1 MILLLRFGAAFCFF
15 EWQTAEAS
23 CGTMQIQ
30 GKVVLI
36 TGASEGIGAACALA
50 FQARGARL
58 SIVARNRDK
67 LASVGGPDT
76 LRTAGDITSVEVREA
91 LVARTVEQ
99 FGGIDIL
106 VNNAGMGLYSP
117 ASKAP
122 MADARRLFELNLFAP
137 LALAQLVVP
146 HMLERK
152 RGAIVNVSSIAGK
165 ITLPWF
171 TLYSVSKFALGSL
184 TDGLRGELKPHGIH
198 VMAVCP
204 GYVKTEF
211 QAHALG
217 TRPPAAIAKGRRFAI
232 TAEQC
237 AEAIARGVQRD
248 ARTVVVPR
256 IGWVLIGLSRLLPAL
271 VESRLSA
278 INQSSASA

>member
-1 MILLLRFGAAFCFF
+1 
-15 EWQTAEAS
+15 
-23 CGTMQIQ
+23 MQIQ

-36 TGASEGIGAACALA
+36 TGASEGIGAACARV
-50 FQARGARL
+50 FEARGARL

-67 LASVGGPDT
+67 LAAVGGPDT
-76 LRTAGDITSVEVREA
+76 LRTAGDITSDEMRES
-91 LVARTVEQ
+91 LVARTVKQ

-117 ASKAP
+117 ASQVA
-122 MADARRLFELNLFAP
+122 MADARRLFELNFFAP

-146 HMLERK
+146 HMRERK

-184 TDGLRGELKPHGIH
+184 TDGLRAELKPHGIH
-198 VMAVCP
+198 AMAVCP

-232 TAEQC
+232 SAAQC
-237 AEAIARGVQRD
+237 AEAIARGVERD

-278 INQSSASA
+278 INQGSASA